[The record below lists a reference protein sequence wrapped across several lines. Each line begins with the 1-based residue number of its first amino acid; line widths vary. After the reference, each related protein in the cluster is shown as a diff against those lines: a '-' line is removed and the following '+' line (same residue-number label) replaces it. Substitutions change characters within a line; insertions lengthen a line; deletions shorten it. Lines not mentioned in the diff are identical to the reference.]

1 MAKQILKNTA
11 NELAVKIVSE
21 VSETITLADG
31 DYSGVVPSGYSILSI
46 RWTISDGYIAIER
59 DSDSLYELSGNGHW
73 NLTGLADYKNSTD
86 TIDIVYYGGETSTE
100 VYTLIIHLSK
110 IA

>member
-1 MAKQILKNTA
+1 MPKQILKNTA

-46 RWTISDGYIAIER
+46 RWTISDGYIGIER
-59 DSDSLYELSGNGHW
+59 GSDSLYELSGNGHW

-86 TIDIVYYGGETSTE
+86 AIDITYLGGESTIE
-100 VYTLIIHLSK
+100 FYTLIIHLSK
-110 IA
+110 IS

>member
-1 MAKQILKNTA
+1 MPKQILKNTA

-21 VSETITLADG
+21 VTESITLADG
-31 DYSGVVPSGYSILSI
+31 DYSGVLPSGYSILSI
-46 RWTISDGYIAIER
+46 RWTIADGQISIER
-59 DSDSLYELSGNGHW
+59 GLDSLYELSGNGHW

-86 TIDIVYYGGETSTE
+86 ALDITYTGGETAVET
-100 VYTLIIHLSK
+100 YTLIIHLSK

>member
-21 VSETITLADG
+21 VTESITLADG
-31 DYSGVVPSGYSILSI
+31 DYSGVAPSGYSILSI
-46 RWTISDGYIAIER
+46 RWTIGDGQISIER
-59 DSDSLYELSGNGHW
+59 GSESLYELSGNGHW
-73 NLTGLADYKNSTD
+73 NLTGLADYKNSAD
-86 TIDIVYYGGETSTE
+86 TIDITYLGGESAVE

-110 IA
+110 IS

>member
-1 MAKQILKNTA
+1 MKNTA
-11 NELAVKIVSE
+11 NELAVKIISE

-46 RWTISDGYIAIER
+46 RWTIGDGQVSIER
-59 DSDSLYELSGNGHW
+59 DSDSLYELFGNGHW
-73 NLTGLADYKNSTD
+73 NLNGLSDYKNSTD
-86 TIDIVYYGGETSTE
+86 TIDIVYTAGDSIVES
-100 VYTLIIHLSK
+100 YTIIIHLSK